1 MSLLDRLIAIIA
13 PHRCV
18 GCGDEGP
25 LLCGACSG
33 ALTRLPARC
42 YRCRAVTKL
51 SRTCRPCR
59 ATSALYRVTVGTNY
73 ETIAKELVWRL
84 KFQGAQ
90 AAAGQIAEYL
100 AAIYAGDDHN
110 ILIVPV
116 PTSSKRVRQR
126 GYDQAQ
132 LLARE
137 LADRLGRRYLPCLTR
152 VGQQHQV
159 GASRHQRLT
168 QLTGAFRVKSS
179 GVTGAHILL
188 VDDVLTT
195 GATLQAAARALK
207 AAGAKRVE
215 AIVFAQA

>member
-1 MSLLDRLIAIIA
+1 MSLFDRLIAIIA

-18 GCGDEGP
+18 GCGDEGS
-25 LLCGACSG
+25 LLCRACGG

-51 SRTCRPCR
+51 SRTCRSCR

-90 AAAGQIAEYL
+90 AAARQIAEYL
-100 AAIYAGDDHN
+100 ATIYVGHDHN

-137 LADRLGRRYLPCLTR
+137 LADQLGRRYLPCLAR

-168 QLTGAFRVKSS
+168 QLTGAFRVKAV

-195 GATLQAAARALK
+195 GATLQAAARSLK

>member
-1 MSLLDRLIAIIA
+1 MSLLDRFIAIIA
-13 PHRCV
+13 PHRCI
-18 GCGDEGP
+18 GCGDEGS
-25 LLCGACSG
+25 LLCGPCRS
-33 ALTRLPARC
+33 ALTRVPARC
-42 YRCRAVTKL
+42 YRCRALTEL
-51 SRTCRPCR
+51 GRTCQSCR

-73 ETIAKELVWRL
+73 ETIAKELIWRL
-84 KFQGAQ
+84 KFSGAQ

-100 AAIYAGDDHN
+100 ATVYVGDDQV
-110 ILIVPV
+110 LVVPV

-137 LADRLGRRYLPCLTR
+137 LAQRLDRHYLPCLIR

-159 GASRHQRLT
+159 GASRYQRLA
-168 QLTGAFRVKSS
+168 QLSGAFRVNKNI
-179 GVTGAHILL
+179 VAGAHILL

-195 GATLQAAARALK
+195 GATLQAAARVMK